1 MATTGTTEAKE
12 ATLPHWA
19 TITISQR
26 EPNPPGTVEVSPQAG
41 RVLFQNQDPVEYRI
55 RLWKLGTDPNAGID
69 ILLPATGHVIV
80 VIKQN
85 DEFSYSVMDISSLDR
100 TSTNGPIKN

>member
-12 ATLPHWA
+12 AALPQWR

-26 EPNPPGTVEVSPQAG
+26 QPDPPGTVEVSPKAG

-55 RLWKLGTDPNAGID
+55 RLWKLGTDPNLGID
-69 ILLPATGHVIV
+69 ILLPATGNVIV
-80 VIKQN
+80 VIKQD
-85 DEFSYSVMDISSLDR
+85 DEFSYSVMDVSSLDR